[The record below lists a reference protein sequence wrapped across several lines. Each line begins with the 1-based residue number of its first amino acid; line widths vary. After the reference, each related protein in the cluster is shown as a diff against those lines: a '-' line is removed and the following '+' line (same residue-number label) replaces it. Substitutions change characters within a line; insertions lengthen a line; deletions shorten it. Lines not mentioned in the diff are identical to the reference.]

1 VRKFQIKSYT
11 KINLSLRVLKKARK
25 NYHNINSLITFC
37 HPYDLITIQR
47 NKNSFDKII
56 FTGKFKKGINKKFNT
71 LSKALILLRE
81 KGFLKK
87 QYFNIYVK
95 KNIPH
100 GSGLGGGSSNAAVL
114 LNFLS
119 KKMRLKLNKNLLNKI
134 AKKIGFDVPILLE
147 KKNTIILGN
156 KNKILRIKK
165 KLNLKILIVFPN
177 IICSTKKIY
186 NNNKK
191 FTRSPIKFK
200 KYINEEKKLI
210 NFIKNEK
217 NDLESTVIKLYP
229 KTKKVINFIKVQRG
243 CYFSR
248 ITGSGSACIGIF
260 SDIHSLVLAQKLI
273 RQKFPKYWSA
283 ISKTM

>member
-1 VRKFQIKSYT
+1 M
-11 KINLSLRVLKKARK
+11 
-25 NYHNINSLITFC
+25 
-37 HPYDLITIQR
+37 
-47 NKNSFDKII
+47 
-56 FTGKFKKGINKKFNT
+56 
-71 LSKALILLRE
+71 
-81 KGFLKK
+81 
-87 QYFNIYVK
+87 
-95 KNIPH
+95 
-100 GSGLGGGSSNAAVL
+100 
-114 LNFLS
+114 NFLS

-248 ITGSGSACIGIF
+248 ITGSGSASIGIF